1 MASRTVITVGDPRLR
16 QRSREV
22 ERITPE
28 VQQLIDDMI
37 ETMHASDGIGLAA
50 VQVGELRQII
60 VVEVPLDEE
69 IPGSGERYVV
79 INPEILRASQDKE
92 IGLEGCL
99 SVPGYVGDVERSV
112 SVFVRGLDRRGQK
125 QRLRLNGFL
134 ARVFQHEIDHTRGVL
149 YIDRLAAPDRIWR
162 VKEGTEESVEK
173 EGVLPENEGT
183 PSVAGA

>member
-1 MASRTVITVGDPRLR
+1 VAVRPVITVGDSRLR

-60 VVEVPLDEE
+60 VVEVPQDDEV
-69 IPGSGERYVV
+69 PGSGERYVV

-92 IGLEGCL
+92 VGLEGCL

-149 YIDRLAAPDRIWR
+149 YIDRLVAPDRIWR

-173 EGVLPENEGT
+173 EGALPDAES
-183 PSVAGA
+183 PAPAVGA